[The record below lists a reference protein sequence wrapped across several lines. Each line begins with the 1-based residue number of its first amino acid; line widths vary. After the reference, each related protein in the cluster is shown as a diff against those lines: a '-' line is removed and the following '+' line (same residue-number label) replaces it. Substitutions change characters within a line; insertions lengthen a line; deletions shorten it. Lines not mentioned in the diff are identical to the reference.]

1 MVLMHAIDTAS
12 LAAADFFRR
21 DPERLWSEATEELVR
36 LIHSNII
43 RQDSSGKEYLRIAV
57 SAAIDL
63 AANRIS
69 YLSKDVSV
77 PAGNAVNDMPEHLFV
92 VKASE

>member
-21 DPERLWSEATEELVR
+21 DPERLWSEATKELVR
-36 LIHSNII
+36 LIHSDIF

-69 YLSKDVSV
+69 YLSRTFLCQLAMRSTTC
-77 PAGNAVNDMPEHLFV
+77 L
-92 VKASE
+92 SISLS